1 MSVMKLFISLFIIFL
16 ISCNDNNKMKKCLCI
31 DEIDSIKEIPRYKFI
46 DLITQSDSMDLDEL
60 KKLEFE
66 NTYIEDLKLN
76 IINTISNERL
86 QSDFVKKYI
95 GQYYAQN
102 QKSQQLKRFVL
113 TKDSIRMF
121 IDNKTEFFI
130 YKLYDSYNQNNET
143 YFKINA
149 GRYFLNFTPSG
160 IVFVRDNLCMD
171 CPAAVFSK
179 K

>member
-1 MSVMKLFISLFIIFL
+1 MSVMKIFISLLIIFL
-16 ISCNDNNKMKKCLCI
+16 ISCDGNNKVKKCLCI

-46 DLITQSDSMDLDEL
+46 DLITQSDSIDVDEL

-66 NTYIEDLKLN
+66 NSYIEDLKLN

-86 QSDFVKKYI
+86 QSDFVKIYI

-113 TKDSIRMF
+113 TKDSIKMS
-121 IDNKTEFFI
+121 IDNNTEFFK
-130 YKLYDSYNQNNET
+130 YTLYGSYNQNNET
-143 YFKINA
+143 YFKVRA
-149 GRYFLNFTPSG
+149 GRYLLTFTPSN

-171 CPAAVFSK
+171 CPEVIFNK